1 MYLQCTSL
9 TNWKFEKELQKVT
22 PIFLDKKRGNS
33 EKILLLNLTWSCS
46 FSRRNNSVCCLF
58 FEISCE
64 SVISRLPLSSF
75 SLWSFPS
82 SDASF
87 ISISPVIFEKV
98 AFCHNLTFDISFS
111 TDIFASRLQLPSTEY
126 FVSNFM
132 TFLISFELKRP
143 FLCRLKVVCFCHLSV
158 FETVKA
164 NINFRKFV

>member
-1 MYLQCTSL
+1 MRKNYRKLLQ
-9 TNWKFEKELQKVT
+9 F
-22 PIFLDKKRGNS
+22 FLDKKRGNS

-82 SDASF
+82 SDVSF

-98 AFCHNLTFDISFS
+98 TFCHNLTLDISFS
-111 TDIFASRLQLPSTEY
+111 TDIFARRLQLPLTEY

-132 TFLISFELKRP
+132 TFSISFELKRP
-143 FLCRLKVVCFCHLSV
+143 FVCRLKVVCFCHLSV

>member
-22 PIFLDKKRGNS
+22 PIFLEKKIGNS

-111 TDIFASRLQLPSTEY
+111 TDIFASRLQLPLTEY